1 MPSTKSRYRS
11 PLLEAVHSAAED
23 LYKIGAIDQITMRN
37 FDVECLTPVEPMK
50 PSTIRTL
57 RQKSKMSQAT
67 FASALNVTTS
77 LVSQWERGEKKPSGP
92 SLKLLSLVKRKG
104 IDALKIVA
112 RQGRYYAPFARVLLA
127 VVSLREGKL
136 ADAQA
141 ILDGLA
147 RAYPHNALFAK
158 ELARLN
164 DRIRADGTR
173 RK

>member
-1 MPSTKSRYRS
+1 MASTKSRYRS

-23 LYKIGAIDQITMRN
+23 LHKIGAIDQITMRN

-50 PSTIRTL
+50 PSTIRTI

-104 IDALKIVA
+104 IDA
-112 RQGRYYAPFARVLLA
+112 
-127 VVSLREGKL
+127 
-136 ADAQA
+136 
-141 ILDGLA
+141 IL
-147 RAYPHNALFAK
+147 
-158 ELARLN
+158 
-164 DRIRADGTR
+164 
-173 RK
+173 